1 MLVDGEERDGVQPR
15 PEEVSAVLDAA
26 PGRQATFGSVAFCGN
41 LVTRI
46 GLDKDDNRNVTQRML
61 LVLES
66 VAVAGEEAHRRCWE
80 RVLDGYLADTTRD
93 RHPPRFFLNDLIR
106 YWRTICVD
114 FVGKE
119 RDEPEKWGLRTAKL
133 RTARKLLFASGLLPA
148 LLSAELP
155 RDGIRDFL
163 AEQFG
168 APATDRVAWAFLHT
182 GANDAGLRT
191 LRAYDRWLGM
201 LDDPESREH
210 LAGLTALGRRPLAA
224 VRGGPAARRR
234 ARARAAG
241 AAVRHPAAARA
252 HARVRDLLSA
262 RRCDSGRFLERRTEK
277 LTRAYSFALHVLSPV
292 VRRWGRLEV
301 SGLEHMPLDGPVLLA
316 GNHDS
321 YWDPVSIGIAA
332 LPRRQIH
339 ALAKIEL
346 WSSRASG
353 RC

>member
-1 MLVDGEERDGVQPR
+1 MTAAAGSLSRLAESTGSEFPNLTAARERTEHALGDLRRTGFPHDPDAAVVLLGSWGRRERTRQSDDDFLVLVDGEERDEVLPR
-15 PEEVSAVLDAA
+15 PEEVGTVLDAA
-26 PGRQATFGSVAFCGN
+26 PGRQETFGSVAFCGN

-155 RDGIRDFL
+155 RGEIRGFL
-163 AEQFG
+163 AEQFA
-168 APATDRVAWAFLHT
+168 APAADRVAWAFLHT

-201 LDDPESREH
+201 LDDPESRAH
-210 LAGLTALGRRPLAA
+210 LAGLTRADADRSALFGEVRRLAA
-224 VRGGPAARRR
+224 ELEHGLLALLFDTQPLR
-234 ARARAAG
+234 A
-241 AAVRHPAAARA
+241 
-252 HARVRDLLSA
+252 
-262 RRCDSGRFLERRTEK
+262 
-277 LTRAYSFALHVLSPV
+277 LTREYAIF
-292 VRRWGRLEV
+292 
-301 SGLEHMPLDGPVLLA
+301 
-316 GNHDS
+316 
-321 YWDPVSIGIAA
+321 
-332 LPRRQIH
+332 
-339 ALAKIEL
+339 
-346 WSSRASG
+346 
-353 RC
+353 